1 LRLALSIAG
10 IASGVALAVAVGGL
24 TTSIN
29 AALRDASLS
38 AATRAQIE
46 IRPVTE
52 ISMPES
58 VLARARATPGVLA
71 AAGTV
76 EASTFIRNGGREG
89 REQSVAV
96 IGFEPGILALAP
108 RALGGASLAGADP
121 TGLLLPSPL
130 AKELGV
136 GRNDPVGVYTPQGW
150 QPAHVGGS
158 LPPAQGS
165 ARAVATGLLTAQALL
180 GRQGRIDAVYVQTG
194 P

>member
-1 LRLALSIAG
+1 HPGRRANRQPRLGLRGRHPADPARRPGRVRGGRRPGHPPARRRAARRAHALHARRADRRRHGGALSRRLRGALSLTWALNSRHRGAHRPRLALSIAG
-10 IASGVALAVAVGGL
+10 I
-24 TTSIN
+24 
-29 AALRDASLS
+29 D
-38 AATRAQIE
+38 

-76 EASTFIRNGGREG
+76 EASTFIRAGNGNGES

-121 TGLLLPSPL
+121 TG
-130 AKELGV
+130 
-136 GRNDPVGVYTPQGW
+136 
-150 QPAHVGGS
+150 
-158 LPPAQGS
+158 
-165 ARAVATGLLTAQALL
+165 
-180 GRQGRIDAVYVQTG
+180 
-194 P
+194 